1 MVNHIRWKQDTKHG
15 KTTSMKNT
23 LIILLAMLLGS
34 CADGLVTDYVTFD
47 KPVNTTAQLPYQGC
61 CAIIINHKAKTV
73 NYLSELGTD
82 IEPYSSLEEMDE
94 IINSMQEHCYHEHY
108 IEY

>member
-1 MVNHIRWKQDTKHG
+1 
-15 KTTSMKNT
+15 MKNT
-23 LIILLAMLLGS
+23 LIILLAVLLGS
-34 CADGLVTDYVTFD
+34 CADGLVAQVEPIQKYESDGYHTTQEYDQSI
-47 KPVNTTAQLPYQGC
+47 TAQLPYEGC

-108 IEY
+108 TEY